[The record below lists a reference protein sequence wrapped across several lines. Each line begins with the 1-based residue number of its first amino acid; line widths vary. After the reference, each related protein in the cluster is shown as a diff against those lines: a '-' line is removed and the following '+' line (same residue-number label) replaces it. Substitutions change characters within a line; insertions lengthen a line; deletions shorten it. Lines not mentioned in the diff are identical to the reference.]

1 MALSDVEGVMKAFS
15 WSHGYIVV
23 FHRRRPHMFQLLWF
37 FCNLVTYYDYEML
50 VCAYAALFLVTIILF
65 V

>member
-1 MALSDVEGVMKAFS
+1 MD
-15 WSHGYIVV
+15 I
-23 FHRRRPHMFQLLWF
+23 LLFFTVAGLTCSSSFGF